1 MELNKIKLIIWDLDD
16 TFWRGT
22 LSEGEI
28 TPINEN
34 IKLIKD
40 LTNCGIV
47 NSICSKNDY
56 EPTVK
61 KLKELGIDEFFVFK
75 SIDWSPKGQRV
86 SKMIKDMGLRPVNCL
101 FIDDNVVN
109 LNEAKYYSP
118 DLIIAEP
125 NIIDNIISGVKE
137 LPINDEKH
145 KRLNQYK
152 VLEKKQEA
160 KESADD
166 NLAFLWSTNTKVEIK
181 KDCLAQLERLTE
193 LANRTNQLNFTKKR
207 TTKEELQELLEDK
220 EVNAGYVTVKDNFG
234 DYGIVGF
241 YVIKNNKCIH
251 FLFSC
256 RTIGQGVEQYVYSTL
271 GWPELTIIGEVVN
284 TVEKVEAPKWI
295 NQENVEIEAQDNIK
309 SHAKIIFKGA
319 CDLRILATFLKADN
333 IIEEFTYVGLKKGN
347 SIEHHNHSVN
357 YLSLPFT
364 SKEERKKLLDECMF
378 NDEEMFDTKM
388 YDKDVSLIFL
398 STQIEP
404 NLGIYRNKKTG
415 YKIAFGEYK
424 FPLTDP
430 KNWNGYIRG
439 TIFNAGN
446 KFTNE
451 WLESFQEKYEFIGRL
466 TPAEFIDN
474 LEAIIKKVSPKA
486 KICLLLGSE
495 IPYEANKEE
504 AYADRHLYYKEIND
518 LLREYAKKNERIF
531 LLDFNEYIKGQNSFT
546 DNINHYQRS
555 VYYEASYKAN
565 EYIELATGSKAKGR
579 SFLYLAYEKFAAYL
593 GRKISRNSAF
603 YKVLRNL
610 YFKLRK

>member
-1 MELNKIKLIIWDLDD
+1 MDLSKIKLVIWDLDD
-16 TFWRGT
+16 TFWSGT

-61 KLKELGIDEFFVFK
+61 KLQELEIDEYFVFK

-118 DLIIAEP
+118 DLIIDEP
-125 NIIDNIISGVKE
+125 DIIGKIISGVKE
-137 LPINDEKH
+137 LPLGDEKH

-181 KDCLAQLERLTE
+181 KDCLDQLERLTE
-193 LANRTNQLNFTKKR
+193 LANRTNQLNFTKRR

-220 EVNAGYVTVKDNFG
+220 AVKAGYVTVKDKFG

-241 YVIKNNKCIH
+241 YAIRNNECIH

-271 GWPELTIIGEVVN
+271 GWPELTIIGDVVN

-295 NQENVEIEAQDNIK
+295 NQENVEIEVQDNIK

-347 SIEHHNHSVN
+347 SIEHHNHSIN
-357 YLSLPFT
+357 YLSLPFLT
-364 SKEERKKLLDECMF
+364 TEEKKELLDECIF
-378 NDEEMFDTKM
+378 NDEEMFDTQM

-404 NLGIYRNKKTG
+404 NLGIYRNKETG
-415 YKIAFGEYK
+415 YKIAWGEYK

-430 KNWNGYIRG
+430 KNWDGYTRG

-451 WLESFQEKYEFIGRL
+451 WLKSFQEKYEFIGRL

-474 LEAIIKKVSPKA
+474 LGTIINKISPKA

-518 LLREYAKKNERIF
+518 LLRQYAKENERIF

-565 EYIELATGSKAKGR
+565 EYIELATGFKAKER
-579 SFLYLAYEKFAAYL
+579 SYLYLIYEKFAAYL
-593 GRKISRNSAF
+593 GRNISRNSTF
-603 YKVLRNL
+603 YKILRKL